1 MGATAEQRNRKE
13 ASMSEC
19 CRPSVGQT
27 LLNLVD
33 ETDIKAAVRARYTQ
47 VATGETS
54 CCGSPTDQARAH
66 RPRDYGYEL
75 GILGDEVPVSVLDSF
90 AGCGN
95 PLAIET
101 LHPGEVVLDLGSGA
115 GLDCFLAAE
124 KVGPE
129 GRVIGL
135 DMTDAML
142 EKARKNQALLN
153 LTNVEFRQGE
163 MEQMPIADA
172 AVDVIIS
179 NCVINLSPDKDRV
192 FREAYRVLRPGGRLM
207 VADIATVGELPAEL
221 RNTEAWTGC
230 IGGAIPLED
239 YLGKLKAAGFADIQV
254 VASHEWQPLMLSVK
268 IKAVKAA

>member
-1 MGATAEQRNRKE
+1 
-13 ASMSEC
+13 MSEC
-19 CRPSVGQT
+19 CGSNSGQT

-47 VATGETS
+47 VASGETS
-54 CCGSPTDQARAH
+54 CCGSPNDQSRAQ

-75 GILGDEVPVSVLDSF
+75 SILGDDVPVSVLDSF

-95 PLAIET
+95 PLAIDT
-101 LHPGEVVLDLGSGA
+101 LDPGEVVLDLGSGA
-115 GLDCFLAAE
+115 GLDCFLAAT
-124 KVGPE
+124 KVGSE
-129 GRVIGL
+129 GQVIGL

-142 EKARKNQALLN
+142 EKARRNQTSLGLN
-153 LTNVEFRQGE
+153 NVEFRKGE

-172 AVDVIIS
+172 SIDVIIS

-192 FREAYRVLRPGGRLM
+192 FGEAYRVLRPGGRLM

-221 RNTEAWTGC
+221 RTAEAWTGC
-230 IGGAIPLED
+230 IGGAIPLDD
-239 YLGKLKAAGFADIQV
+239 YLGKLKAAGFAEVQV

-268 IKAVKAA
+268 VRAVKAV

>member
-1 MGATAEQRNRKE
+1 
-13 ASMSEC
+13 MSEC
-19 CRPSVGQT
+19 CGSNSGQT

-47 VATGETS
+47 VASGETS
-54 CCGSPTDQARAH
+54 CCGSPNDQSRAE

-75 GILGDEVPVSVLDSF
+75 SILGDDVPGSVLDSF

-95 PLAIET
+95 PLAIDT
-101 LHPGEVVLDLGSGA
+101 LDPGEVVLDLGSGA
-115 GLDCFLAAE
+115 GLDCFLAAK
-124 KVGPE
+124 KVGSE
-129 GRVIGL
+129 GQVIGL

-142 EKARKNQALLN
+142 EKARRNQTSLG
-153 LTNVEFRQGE
+153 LTNVEFRKGE

-172 AVDVIIS
+172 SIDVIIS

-192 FREAYRVLRPGGRLM
+192 FGEAYRVLRPGGRLM

-221 RNTEAWTGC
+221 RTTEAWTGC
-230 IGGAIPLED
+230 IGGAIPLDD
-239 YLGKLKAAGFADIQV
+239 YLGKLKAAGFAEVQV

-268 IKAVKAA
+268 VRAVKVV